1 MVFIFTRKI
10 GVLQIMMLMSA
21 IMVFSIST
29 IEPLYVLLIVLNAEF
44 LTFFASQTNVV
55 FKVQL

>member
-1 MVFIFTRKI
+1 
-10 GVLQIMMLMSA
+10 
-21 IMVFSIST
+21 MVFSIST

-44 LTFFASQTNVV
+44 LTFFAFQTNVV